1 MPTKPIDRLLFA
13 QGGLC
18 FFCNKTIPKDQV
30 SVEHLLPKSRSGS
43 NADDNCVA
51 CCKSVNNLF
60 GSMSLKEK
68 IRVILNQKGNFSCPL
83 NKQVSAKST
92 PATAK
97 SPPQAKTIP
106 AKQALSTTPAKTPNP
121 IPAPSNETA
130 NSDLAHCYTV
140 SLAKLK
146 GMGTSRPRKLQ
157 TLRSTV
163 QAAVKNQA
171 QKVLDEAELQ
181 HLIDRL
187 VQEKKVVLDETK
199 VSYKL

>member
-68 IRVILNQKGNFSCPL
+68 IRVILNQKGSFSCPL
-83 NKQVSAKST
+83 NKQAAAKSAPAAAKSPAQAKST
-92 PATAK
+92 PA
-97 SPPQAKTIP
+97 
-106 AKQALSTTPAKTPNP
+106 KQAPSATPAKTPSP
-121 IPAPSNETA
+121 SPAPTNEKV
-130 NSDLAHCYTV
+130 NSVLAHCYAV

-171 QKVLDEAELQ
+171 QKVLDEVELQ
-181 HLIDRL
+181 QLIDRL
-187 VQEKKVVLDETK
+187 VQEKKVVLDESK